1 MKIIRYC
8 SVCNELI
15 QEGRLKALPSAR
27 TCINHSDI
35 ARYSGRMVIHHK
47 TCNEIEIIK
56 DPLLAKE
63 IFKLDQTK
71 GR

>member
-1 MKIIRYC
+1 
-8 SVCNELI
+8 
-15 QEGRLKALPSAR
+15 
-27 TCINHSDI
+27 
-35 ARYSGRMVIHHK
+35 MVIHHK
-47 TCNEIEIIK
+47 TGNERESIK